1 MGEKYD
7 LDSAIRKVPDFP
19 KKGIL
24 FYDITGILQTPEAFN
39 YCIDTMVERYK
50 DAHIDAV
57 AAIEARGFL
66 FAAPFASRMN
76 IPQIL
81 VRKAGKLP
89 GETREKRFQLEYG
102 EDRIQIHASDV
113 KKGSRVLL
121 IDDLVATGGTL
132 EAAAE
137 LIEELGA
144 TISDIF
150 CVIGLPFLRYHD
162 KLSRYTIHTIIDYDS
177 E

>member
-7 LDSAIRKVPDFP
+7 LDRAIRKVPDFP

-24 FYDITGILQTPEAFN
+24 FYDITGILQSPEAFS
-39 YCIDTMVERYK
+39 YCIDTMVERYR
-50 DAHIDAV
+50 DSHIDAV

-66 FAAPFASRMN
+66 FASPFAYRMN

-102 EDRIQIHASDV
+102 EDRIQIHSSDV
-113 KKGSRVLL
+113 RKGNRVLL

-150 CVIGLPFLRYHD
+150 CVIGLPFLKYHER
-162 KLSRYTIHTIIDYDS
+162 LSRYTIQTMIDYDS

>member
-1 MGEKYD
+1 MVDHYN
-7 LDSAIRKVPDFP
+7 LDAAIRKVADFP

-24 FYDITGILQTPEAFN
+24 FYDITGILQTPEAFQ
-39 YCIDTMVERYK
+39 YCIDTMVEKYK
-50 DAHIDAV
+50 NEQIDAV

-66 FAAPFASRMN
+66 FAAPFAHKMN

-89 GETREKRFQLEYG
+89 GKTKEKRFMLEYG
-102 EDRIQIHASDV
+102 EDKIQIHSSDV
-113 KKGSRVLL
+113 KPGSRILL
-121 IDDLVATGGTL
+121 VDDLVATGGTL

-137 LIEELGA
+137 LLEELGG
-144 TISDIF
+144 SVHEIF
-150 CVIGLPFLRYHD
+150 CVIGLPFLDYQK
-162 KLSRYTIHTIIDYDS
+162 KLHNYTVHTMIEYNA